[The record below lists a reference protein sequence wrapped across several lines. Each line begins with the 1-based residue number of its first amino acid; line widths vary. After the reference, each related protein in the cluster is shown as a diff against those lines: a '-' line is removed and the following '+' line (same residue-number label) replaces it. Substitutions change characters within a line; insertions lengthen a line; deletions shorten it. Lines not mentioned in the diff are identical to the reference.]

1 MVTKRTAYV
10 RVRNNTNKELY
21 GVGLV
26 HKYSDVYK
34 ETETW
39 RSLKPGC
46 STPTLA
52 VKYHTGFLTTG
63 CDWWAVSWYDTELT
77 KEYFTSPNN
86 FRDILDFIEKIAA
99 TCLSAAAAGAAGV
112 VTVESGPVA
121 LAFAAAAA
129 AATKVLCDQLINS
142 ESTIGFK
149 RHFLESGDD
158 GGLVE
163 LCINEG
169 GDFKINSC
177 DDSST
182 TVYKSRTVPAEA
194 REEIR
199 KAIEGVEKDRQSS
212 FARLSTD
219 TSHTERV

>member
-39 RSLKPGC
+39 RTLKPGC
-46 STPTLA
+46 STPALA
-52 VKYHTGFLTTG
+52 VNYHTGFLTTG
-63 CDWWAVSWYDTELT
+63 CDWWAVSWYDTDLT
-77 KEYFTSPNN
+77 EQYFTAPNN
-86 FRDILDFIEKIAA
+86 FRDIIDFMEKIAGP
-99 TCLSAAAAGAAGV
+99 CISAAAAGAAGFI
-112 VTVESGPVA
+112 TAESGPAA

-129 AATKVLCDQLINS
+129 AATKVLCDQLMNS
-142 ESTIGFK
+142 EGTNGFK

-158 GGLVE
+158 GGTIE

-169 GDFKINSC
+169 GDFKIQSC

-182 TVYKSRTVPAEA
+182 TVYKSRSVPAEA
-194 REEIR
+194 REEIK
-199 KAIEGVEKDRQSS
+199 KAIEEAEKHRHPDSAQLPRQ
-212 FARLSTD
+212 